1 MAIKPSEFVFVL
13 PIFALFRCSITSV
26 KMEFVIK
33 RYLLNQERR
42 DDGFYRR
49 ESTKNGSNHHFFIY
63 RKYLMKRVSR
73 QFFLSFLFYNS
84 SLLESIVLVAIHSR
98 IQSLTTLRFL

>member
-13 PIFALFRCSITSV
+13 PIFVLFRYSITSV

-49 ESTKNGSNHHFFIY
+49 ESTKNGSNHHFYIY

-73 QFFLSFLFYNS
+73 QFFLSFFLSYS
-84 SLLESIVLVAIHSR
+84 
-98 IQSLTTLRFL
+98 TTIAYLNL